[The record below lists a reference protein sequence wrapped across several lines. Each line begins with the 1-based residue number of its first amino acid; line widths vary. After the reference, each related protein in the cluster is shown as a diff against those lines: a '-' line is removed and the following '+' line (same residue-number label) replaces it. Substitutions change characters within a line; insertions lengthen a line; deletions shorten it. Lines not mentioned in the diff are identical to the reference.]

1 MKQVENND
9 DRQVQDSEASLYE
22 KALNLNK
29 MKSKLLD
36 LGLLLHNY
44 LVDNWLKQGLYF
56 HKEHLHYPID
66 H

>member
-56 HKEHLHYPID
+56 QKEHLHYPID